1 MKELQLPICALFFSI
16 LLCIVYFSKR
26 RVKLIENKIYVVML
40 LMGLLDSIILT
51 IERILVRSGNIN
63 DVTSLINTIL
73 QITNKIDFIALII
86 LCTCLFLYTLV
97 ISVPKIKNKMNS
109 IIKVF
114 GVIDIAIFIYIMFLN
129 VDLITSG
136 SIVSVS
142 GGGIIPAYITCGIY
156 LLLSVLVTIFNLKN
170 LTIRHI
176 PIISII
182 FVFVFLMIVFRIDPY
197 VMVISITVT
206 FVNYLMFF
214 TIENPDL
221 KMVNELLIN
230 RKLLEDQIEDKSDFL
245 FEMSQ
250 GIKTPARNILEM
262 TKIYSDLKT
271 DKDKLDLVRQ
281 ISITAN
287 DLIFKTNNILDVSSM
302 DASKIRIVNEDY
314 NPYKLF
320 DQIRVLAQNSI
331 NDKDIKVSVK
341 LNSVVPKTLSG
352 DNVRLK
358 QVVMSVLFNAIKN
371 TQTGYINVS
380 VDSINRYDVCRL
392 IIKIEDTGKGM
403 SIDKI
408 NEILD
413 NSKELTQ
420 NEISKIDKLD
430 IDLSVVV
437 KIVKLLDGNINIKSV
452 LKKGTEV
459 TIVIDQKY
467 KPSKDDVYN
476 YTALIYSKK
485 RVLVVDDDK
494 DEMFKTKNVLSNY
507 NIDINST
514 MIAKECIDRISSGED
529 YDLIIID
536 DELRTGS
543 ALSVLNELN
552 KIRRFKTLVVV
563 MIEKKKE
570 KIKRQYLED
579 GFKDIILKEDL
590 NQEINRIA
598 NKYL

>member
-40 LMGLLDSIILT
+40 LMGLLDNIILT

-331 NDKDIKVSVK
+331 NDKDIKVYVK

-552 KIRRFKTLVVV
+552 KIRRFKTPVVV

-579 GFKDIILKEDL
+579 GFKYIILKEDL
-590 NQEINRIA
+590 TQEINRIA

>member
-221 KMVNELLIN
+221 KMVNELLRN

-529 YDLIIID
+529 YYLIIID

-552 KIRRFKTLVVV
+552 KIRRFKTPVVV

-590 NQEINRIA
+590 TQEINRIA

>member
-1 MKELQLPICALFFSI
+1 
-16 LLCIVYFSKR
+16 
-26 RVKLIENKIYVVML
+26 
-40 LMGLLDSIILT
+40 
-51 IERILVRSGNIN
+51 
-63 DVTSLINTIL
+63 
-73 QITNKIDFIALII
+73 
-86 LCTCLFLYTLV
+86 
-97 ISVPKIKNKMNS
+97 MNS

-182 FVFVFLMIVFRIDPY
+182 FVFVFLVIVFRIDPY

-420 NEISKIDKLD
+420 NEISKIDKFD

>member
-221 KMVNELLIN
+221 KMVNELLRN

-552 KIRRFKTLVVV
+552 KIRRFKTPVVV

>member
-331 NDKDIKVSVK
+331 NDKDIKVYVK

-552 KIRRFKTLVVV
+552 KIRRFKTPVVV

-579 GFKDIILKEDL
+579 GFKYIILKEDL
-590 NQEINRIA
+590 TQEINRIA

>member
-221 KMVNELLIN
+221 KMVNELLRN

-552 KIRRFKTLVVV
+552 KIRRFKTPVVV
-563 MIEKKKE
+563 MIEKKK
-570 KIKRQYLED
+570 
-579 GFKDIILKEDL
+579 
-590 NQEINRIA
+590 
-598 NKYL
+598 

>member
-552 KIRRFKTLVVV
+552 KIRRFKTPVVV

>member
-1 MKELQLPICALFFSI
+1 
-16 LLCIVYFSKR
+16 
-26 RVKLIENKIYVVML
+26 
-40 LMGLLDSIILT
+40 
-51 IERILVRSGNIN
+51 
-63 DVTSLINTIL
+63 
-73 QITNKIDFIALII
+73 
-86 LCTCLFLYTLV
+86 
-97 ISVPKIKNKMNS
+97 MNS

-182 FVFVFLMIVFRIDPY
+182 FVFVFLVIVFRIDPY

>member
-1 MKELQLPICALFFSI
+1 MNELQLPICALFFSI

-40 LMGLLDSIILT
+40 LMGLLDNIILT

-331 NDKDIKVSVK
+331 NDKDIKVYVK

-552 KIRRFKTLVVV
+552 KIRRFKTPVVV

-579 GFKDIILKEDL
+579 GFKYIILKEDL
-590 NQEINRIA
+590 TQEINRIA

>member
-26 RVKLIENKIYVVML
+26 RVKLIDNKIYVVML

-142 GGGIIPAYITCGIY
+142 GGGIIPAYITCCIY

-529 YDLIIID
+529 YYLIIID

-590 NQEINRIA
+590 TQEINRIA